1 MLPPDLVPAA
11 RQHAANTSRRI
22 RRLRIPPRPRLVP
35 HAFRLPVL
43 PSVSRL
49 RLPLPPLADIG
60 PVAAVAAVAAAT
72 IVTPIVTARPAWA
85 AVEGAVQWTWP
96 ALLLG
101 LAAGLALGLLTRLR
115 LRR

>member
-1 MLPPDLVPAA
+1 MLQPGLVPAA
-11 RQHAANTSRRI
+11 RHHAANTPRRI
-22 RRLRIPPRPRLVP
+22 RRLRTPPRPRLVP

-60 PVAAVAAVAAAT
+60 PVATVATVAAAT
-72 IVTPIVTARPAWA
+72 ILTPIVTARPAWA
-85 AVEGAVQWTWP
+85 AVEGAVQWTSP

-101 LAAGLALGLLTRLR
+101 LAAGLVLGLLAGLR
-115 LRR
+115 A